1 MSQRNYGRSQCL
13 CGIPGAGASSA
24 GAASS
29 AAGAS
34 SAGASAGASSA
45 GAASSAGGAASSGAA
60 SAAGASAVASG
71 PAISCQLLF
80 MLEHAAACTR
90 YSCCNTQQRA
100 LAIIPAAGAS
110 DTASSAGGAGGD
122 SSTAASPPAVVSP
135 GVGSTAGAPAASS
148 TGASTTTTVVVL
160 LTTVFDAW
168 GGEALAGVFAAV
180 AVGSAAFDPEQP
192 IAPARSCAQVDPFGG
207 WTVCTR
213 KVLLILK
220 DRPGADDQGFLM
232 RLSVFA
238 NFWGI
243 QRAKTCQKE
252 SFGDHPGSLSE

>member
-1 MSQRNYGRSQCL
+1 M
-13 CGIPGAGASSA
+13 
-24 GAASS
+24 
-29 AAGAS
+29 
-34 SAGASAGASSA
+34 
-45 GAASSAGGAASSGAA
+45 
-60 SAAGASAVASG
+60 
-71 PAISCQLLF
+71 
-80 MLEHAAACTR
+80 
-90 YSCCNTQQRA
+90 
-100 LAIIPAAGAS
+100 
-110 DTASSAGGAGGD
+110 
-122 SSTAASPPAVVSP
+122 VSP

>member
-1 MSQRNYGRSQCL
+1 MAYREQGPPLQARPPPPPAPPRQVPRPGPPPPAQPPQQVAQPLLAQPRPLGRPLS
-13 CGIPGAGASSA
+13 
-24 GAASS
+24 
-29 AAGAS
+29 
-34 SAGASAGASSA
+34 
-45 GAASSAGGAASSGAA
+45 
-60 SAAGASAVASG
+60 
-71 PAISCQLLF
+71 LLVP
-80 MLEHAAACTR
+80 L
-90 YSCCNTQQRA
+90 YPVSCCSSWNTQQRA

-110 DTASSAGGAGGD
+110 DAASSAGGAGGD